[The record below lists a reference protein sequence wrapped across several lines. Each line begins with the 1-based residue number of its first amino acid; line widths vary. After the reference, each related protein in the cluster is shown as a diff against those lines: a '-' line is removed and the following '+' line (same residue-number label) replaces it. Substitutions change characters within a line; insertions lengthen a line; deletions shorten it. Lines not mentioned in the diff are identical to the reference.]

1 MTEGVQCFSAHTCDV
16 FVVSGD
22 VLVSGITN
30 SFGADEG
37 SDPLRVFTVA
47 HYPALAHHNGVNVS
61 VHRRVYKGDVK
72 KQVCAAVLDG
82 SDRSRAAA
90 EDPCNQMEIKEKKGR
105 EGLVKFNL
113 QRKDIL
119 EPDGQDESRTS
130 APLLGGRVQDLPA
143 IHFGS
148 QVVTFHP
155 ALYPHMEVPVIDGGG

>member
-1 MTEGVQCFSAHTCDV
+1 MTKGVYCFSAHTCDV

-47 HYPALAHHNGVNVS
+47 HHPALAHHDGVNVS

-72 KQVCAAVLDG
+72 KQVCATVLDG

-90 EDPCNQMEIKEKKGR
+90 EDPCNETGMKEKKG
-105 EGLVKFNL
+105 
-113 QRKDIL
+113 
-119 EPDGQDESRTS
+119 
-130 APLLGGRVQDLPA
+130 GR
-143 IHFGS
+143 GC
-148 QVVTFHP
+148 T
-155 ALYPHMEVPVIDGGG
+155 